1 MNIKEAKEQIKQAM
15 TAYFSKDEF
24 GNYEIPI
31 EKQRPVFL
39 VGAPGIGKTAIM
51 EQIAQEM
58 NVGLVS
64 YSMTHHTRQS
74 ALGLPYIVKKTYGS
88 ESFQVSEYT
97 MSEIIATVY
106 EVIETTGVKEGIL
119 FLDEINCVSETLAPS
134 MLQFLQYKI
143 FGRHQVPAG
152 WIVVTAGNPP
162 EYNKSVREFDIV
174 TMDRLKKITVEPD
187 FDVWKEYAYSN
198 GVHASV
204 LTYLEIKKENFYK
217 VETALDGKR
226 FVTARGWE
234 DLSQMIKLYE
244 KHSIP
249 VDEKLTGQYL
259 QNPEIARDFAVYYDL
274 FRKYQSDYQISE
286 ILSGHASAEVRDRAR
301 KARFDER
308 LALLGLLLD
317 AISQDTKEVLETH
330 AVLTGLLDI
339 LKKIKAQLSQPEGSQ
354 ASSALHPDTGQAS
367 QFPHPDAGSASSA
380 LHPDGRRDSRTLLS
394 IFSGELDQLNRQLD
408 AGRASHPLSSARIR
422 RLCRLISILNDEKSL
437 LARSSAPDFS
447 LLKEDL
453 KKRAADNQQCA
464 AAASSRL
471 EQLFLFCEEVFR
483 GGQEMLILVTNLTV
497 NEATASFIS
506 QYGCP
511 KYFEHNKELLFYERN
526 QEILSKLEAL
536 EL

>member
-15 TAYFSKDEF
+15 TAYFSKDEY

-51 EQIAQEM
+51 EQISQELR
-58 NVGLVS
+58 VGLVS

-74 ALGLPYIVKKTYGS
+74 ALGLPFIVQKNYGGNP
-88 ESFQVSEYT
+88 FQVSEYT
-97 MSEIIATVY
+97 MSEIIASVY
-106 EVIETTGVKEGIL
+106 ELMENTGVTEGIL

-187 FDVWKEYAYSN
+187 FDVWKEYAFQN
-198 GVHASV
+198 GIHPSV
-204 LTYLEIKKENFYK
+204 LTYLEIRKDHFYR
-217 VETALDGKR
+217 VETAVDGKR

-244 KHSIP
+244 KHELP
-249 VDEKLTGQYL
+249 VDGKLTEQYL

-274 FRKYQSDYQISE
+274 FRKYRSDYQIPE
-286 ILSGHASAEVRDRAR
+286 ILSGQASDNVKNRAK
-301 KARFDER
+301 KASFDER
-308 LALLGLLLD
+308 LALLGLLIDSVTQD
-317 AISQDTKEVLETH
+317 AKEVLDTQTL
-330 AVLTGLLDI
+330 LTGLLDS
-339 LKKIKAQLSQPEGSQ
+339 LKQIKTQISSSENGCESDTDTLPALLCSEQSRLEKKLNIGRSSRALSP
-354 ASSALHPDTGQAS
+354 
-367 QFPHPDAGSASSA
+367 
-380 LHPDGRRDSRTLLS
+380 
-394 IFSGELDQLNRQLD
+394 GE
-408 AGRASHPLSSARIR
+408 IR
-422 RLCRLISILNDEKSL
+422 VLCRLKTILGEEEAL
-437 LARSSAPDFS
+437 LKQSASPGFS
-447 LLKEDL
+447 LLKEDFRRRVAL
-453 KKRAADNQQCA
+453 GQKGADA
-464 AAASSRL
+464 VSASL
-471 EQLFLFCEEVFR
+471 EQLFLFCEEVF
-483 GGQEMLILVTNLTV
+483 GSGQEMLILVTDLTV
-497 NEATASFIS
+497 SKTTASFIS